1 MEINSYFSLFAL
13 FLAESYFDRR
23 AAQFPFRD
31 WAHLPI
37 SAALARLQGEVN
49 SVAELGEEIRQV
61 SADIQDHRS
70 RLASLKAEKAELD
83 GQVQAAGHAVH
94 QAKAAKAQHEDKV
107 QSLAEQSK
115 SLLDQIVKQER
126 KMADRQARLQSISNE
141 VASLE
146 DAAQRIAESFNQADQ
161 KLLQV
166 LALVGASSL
175 GQAEN
180 IHLLRMTMS

>member
-1 MEINSYFSLFAL
+1 M
-13 FLAESYFDRR
+13 
-23 AAQFPFRD
+23 
-31 WAHLPI
+31 PI
-37 SAALARLQGEVN
+37 SAALVRLQGEVN
-49 SVAELGEEIRQV
+49 SVAQLGEEIRQV
-61 SADIQDHRS
+61 SVDIQGHRS
-70 RLASLKAEKAELD
+70 RLASLKAEKTELD
-83 GQVQAAGHAVH
+83 GQVKAAEQAMQ
-94 QAKAAKAQHEDKV
+94 QAKATKSQHEDKV
-107 QSLAEQSK
+107 HSLTEQSK
-115 SLLDQIVKQER
+115 SLLDQIVRQER

-166 LALVGASSL
+166 LAMVGASSL